1 MAAIHCEVII
11 NDLLSELI
19 MTVLRE
25 SDLQADLDPAG
36 IHQVLTEHCN
46 RQPHIQLLAID
57 ADFFFSSL
65 KWLPDIVFFLS
76 CLPDVISPAK
86 WQKKKN
92 NASGHLL
99 DLSMIALK
107 KKGVTRN

>member
-19 MTVLRE
+19 MTILRE

-46 RQPHIQLLAID
+46 RQPHIQLLAAD
-57 ADFFFSSL
+57 AD
-65 KWLPDIVFFLS
+65 IFLQF
-76 CLPDVISPAK
+76 K
-86 WQKKKN
+86 M
-92 NASGHLL
+92 AS
-99 DLSMIALK
+99 
-107 KKGVTRN
+107 